1 MKRKNRQQSEM
12 CWKRCWHL
20 CREME
25 KTASEY
31 SNPAME
37 NYVVEGQLDIF
48 DFISDPEKEKGSEPD
63 EHSN

>member
-1 MKRKNRQQSEM
+1 M
-12 CWKRCWHL
+12 CWKKCWHL

>member
-1 MKRKNRQQSEM
+1 
-12 CWKRCWHL
+12 
-20 CREME
+20 ME
-25 KTASEY
+25 KTTLEY
-31 SNPAME
+31 SNPVIE